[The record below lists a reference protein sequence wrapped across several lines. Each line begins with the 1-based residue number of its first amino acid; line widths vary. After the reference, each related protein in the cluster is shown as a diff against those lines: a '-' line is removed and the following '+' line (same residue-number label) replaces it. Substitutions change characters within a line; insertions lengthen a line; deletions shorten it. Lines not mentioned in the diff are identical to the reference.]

1 MSCAFSVRHEVA
13 VVVGCE
19 ADVETVEGAIGDRQI
34 ENNVAAGARCKAD
47 VETLQVTVGGGHV
60 KHLHLREGGQ
70 VESSDLPEMSAKRR
84 GIGLAGYY
92 WLTELT
98 FEPWALR

>member
-1 MSCAFSVRHEVA
+1 MYNLYISRPLCTNCTYH
-13 VVVGCE
+13 VGSRSS
-19 ADVETVEGAIGDRQI
+19 GDRQI

-70 VESSDLPEMSAKRR
+70 VESGDLPEMSAKRR
-84 GIGLAGYY
+84 GIGLAGYC